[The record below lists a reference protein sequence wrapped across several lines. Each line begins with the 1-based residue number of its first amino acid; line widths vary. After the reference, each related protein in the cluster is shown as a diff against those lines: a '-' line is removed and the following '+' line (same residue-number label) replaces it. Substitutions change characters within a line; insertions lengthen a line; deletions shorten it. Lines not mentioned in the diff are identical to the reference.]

1 MEIEDEDIETSGE
14 DTVETS
20 ENDDGSDED
29 TKSDRKNQSNWKKMS
44 EAKKALE
51 RDLKAERE
59 EKAQL
64 SAQLKE
70 LKDWANS
77 LYQDESQKPFAKKE
91 EEKIDDKAEKL
102 ETKIFLLENKDA
114 RDYLDDINSARLKYN
129 MDFDEAWTFVKAKLP
144 PESKTKK
151 EFDLSNKPVKLPKDL
166 KTISPEDALN
176 LSKDDQA
183 KWRKA
188 NGWE

>member
-1 MEIEDEDIETSGE
+1 
-14 DTVETS
+14 
-20 ENDDGSDED
+20 
-29 TKSDRKNQSNWKKMS
+29 MS
-44 EAKKALE
+44 ETKKALE
-51 RDLKAERE
+51 RDLRAERE

-64 SAQLKE
+64 TAELKE

-77 LYQDESQKPFAKKE
+77 LYEDENQKPFTKKE
-91 EEKIDDKAEKL
+91 EAKIDDKAEKL

-114 RDYLDDINSARLKYN
+114 KEHLDDINSVRAKYN
-129 MDFDEAWTFVKAKLP
+129 MDFDEAWTLVKAKLP

-166 KTISPEDALN
+166 KTISPEDALK
-176 LSKDDQA
+176 LSKEDQA